1 MARRASH
8 RALSVTPAHTRPQD
22 PQHVATARLGRTIT
36 TARPARLARSA
47 PQGRLPQPRRLRAR
61 RVLLGRVMTMSTR
74 LHRVAT
80 ANPGRLPKRDLWRAL
95 IVRWGS
101 SVSSKAR
108 DRALPVRL
116 DLSRLP
122 DRRHVATAQLGR
134 TITTSIRAR
143 PASSATSAS
152 TRLRHQQSA
161 ARARRGKR
169 TPTATRLP
177 PATPVGQAP
186 SRPRQRRLAAP
197 TVLSASPVGSHLA
210 RQAAPR
216 A

>member
-8 RALSVTPAHTRPQD
+8 RALSVTPAHTRPRD

-61 RVLLGRVMTMSTR
+61 RALLGRVMTMSTR

-80 ANPGRLPKRDLWRAL
+80 ASPGRFPKRDLWPVL
-95 IVRWGS
+95 IVRRGS
-101 SVSSKAR
+101 SASSRAR

-122 DRRHVATAQLGR
+122 DRRHVATARPER
-134 TITTSIRAR
+134 TTTTSTRAR
-143 PASSATSAS
+143 PVSSATSAS
-152 TRLRHQQSA
+152 TRLRHQQGA
-161 ARARRGKR
+161 ARARRGKQ

-177 PATPVGQAP
+177 PATHVGQAP
-186 SRPRQRRLAAP
+186 FRLWQRRLAAP
-197 TVLSASPVGSHLA
+197 TVLSASRVGSRLE
-210 RQAAPR
+210 RQVVPPA
-216 A
+216 